1 MVLTTGTLVRHDL
14 YQRRLSFQ
22 LRYALPTSLW
32 TALSTILAIA
42 SSRRLYCRLLL
53 VDLVA
58 TSIYLQNVA
67 TPMSTTRL
75 NTQLHQL
82 RLEVLSFALGIVG

>member
-1 MVLTTGTLVRHDL
+1 MIYINDDYLFDYGMPYLHH
-14 YQRRLSFQ
+14 SG
-22 LRYALPTSLW
+22 LRC
-32 TALSTILAIA
+32 
-42 SSRRLYCRLLL
+42 RLYCRLLL

-58 TSIYLQNVA
+58 TSIYLQNMA
-67 TPMSTTRL
+67 TSMLTTRL